1 MIAVISQIELE
12 GTDSLKYT
20 DVGYTE
26 DENLIIQINEDYD
39 ETLGKFIA
47 ENRTKLNIG
56 EVSLSTFFATTEYVD
71 EARTLV
77 DTVEGRNLPL
87 ITNINQL

>member
-20 DVGYTE
+20 DIGYTE
-26 DENLIIQINEDYD
+26 DENLIIQINEEYD

-56 EVSLSTFFATTEYVD
+56 EVSLSIFFATTEYVN
-71 EARTLV
+71 EARTIV
-77 DTVEGRNLPL
+77 DTVEGRDLPL
-87 ITNINQL
+87 ITSLNQL

>member
-1 MIAVISQIELE
+1 MIAIISQIELE

-39 ETLGKFIA
+39 STLGKFMA
-47 ENRTKLNIG
+47 ENRTKLTIG
-56 EVSLSTFFATTEYVD
+56 EASLSTFFATTEYVD
-71 EARTLV
+71 EARTIV
-77 DTVEGRNLPL
+77 TTVEDRDLPL

>member
-26 DENLIIQINEDYD
+26 DENLIIQINEEYD

-56 EVSLSTFFATTEYVD
+56 EASLSTFFSTTEYVD